1 MDGTGQPIL
10 ITMSFPNTRITNRT
24 SGSVSIADTN
34 AVTGEFVSIDVMTDT
49 KFHTLTGNLSG
60 AANATEG
67 SAHAIKAGT
76 TIDGIFTEIKL
87 HSGTVIA
94 YRK

>member
-1 MDGTGQPIL
+1 MH
-10 ITMSFPNTRITNRT
+10 PNVRTTNRS
-24 SGSVSIADTN
+24 SGAVSIANTSE
-34 AVTGEFVSIDVMTDT
+34 VTGEFVSIDVMTDA
-49 KFHTLTGNLSG
+49 KFEVLTGNLSG

-67 SAHAIKAGT
+67 SAHLIKAGT
-76 TIDGIFTEIKL
+76 TIDGLFSAIKL

>member
-1 MDGTGQPIL
+1 MN
-10 ITMSFPNTRITNRT
+10 PNVRTTNRT
-24 SGSVSIADTN
+24 SGAVSIADTTQVN
-34 AVTGEFVSIDVMTDT
+34 ADFVSIDVMTDT

-60 AANATEG
+60 AANATEA
-67 SAHAIKAGT
+67 SAHVIKAGT
-76 TIDGIFTEIKL
+76 TLDGIFTAIKL

>member
-1 MDGTGQPIL
+1 MN
-10 ITMSFPNTRITNRT
+10 PNVRTTNRT
-24 SGSVSIADTN
+24 SGSVSIADTTQVN
-34 AVTGEFVSIDVMTDT
+34 ADFVSIDVMTDA

-67 SAHAIKAGT
+67 SAHTIKAGT
-76 TIDGIFTEIKL
+76 TLDGIFSAIKL

>member
-1 MDGTGQPIL
+1 MH
-10 ITMSFPNTRITNRT
+10 PNVRTTNRQ
-24 SGSVSIADTN
+24 SGAVSIADTN
-34 AVTGEFVSIDVMTDT
+34 AVTGDFVSLDVMTDT

-67 SAHAIKAGT
+67 SAHTIKAGT
-76 TIDGIFTEIKL
+76 TLDGIFTAIQL
-87 HSGTVIA
+87 HSGTIIA

>member
-1 MDGTGQPIL
+1 MH
-10 ITMSFPNTRITNRT
+10 PNVRTTNRS
-24 SGSVSIADTN
+24 SGAVSIANTTQVD
-34 AVTGEFVSIDVMTDT
+34 GEFVSIDVMTDT
-49 KFHTLTGNLSG
+49 KFEVLTGNLSG

-67 SAHAIKAGT
+67 SAHVIKAGT
-76 TIDGIFTEIKL
+76 TIDGLFSAIKL